1 MPISHFWIP
10 PISSHPSP
18 PLALLLQ
25 QSQHPCRVQ
34 VKSLISALYPIFSR
48 FPKDSAPKAFLS
60 LHRPSIRFISLL
72 SSLQPSNSS
81 FHSCPFQQL
90 HVHYGTSPWPRS
102 TCRHQIQCHLSL
114 FLASRWPLRAG
125 WHLPPPPPLSAS
137 GKPPRPVSPGS
148 PACPPARSPERPL
161 PNLSA
166 SVQSRSRHWPPH
178 SCLLTFSCWGW
189 GRALSWFMAL
199 HTKSLLM
206 THKLT
211 SLSS

>member
-125 WHLPPPPPLSAS
+125 WHLP
-137 GKPPRPVSPGS
+137 
-148 PACPPARSPERPL
+148 RPL
-161 PNLSA
+161 PSRLLGNHPDLFLQAAPPVLQHGLLRDLSLISQPLCRA
-166 SVQSRSRHWPPH
+166 GAATGP
-178 SCLLTFSCWGW
+178 LTLVS
-189 GRALSWFMAL
+189 
-199 HTKSLLM
+199 
-206 THKLT
+206 
-211 SLSS
+211 SLSPVGVGGGPSPGLWLCTPSPC